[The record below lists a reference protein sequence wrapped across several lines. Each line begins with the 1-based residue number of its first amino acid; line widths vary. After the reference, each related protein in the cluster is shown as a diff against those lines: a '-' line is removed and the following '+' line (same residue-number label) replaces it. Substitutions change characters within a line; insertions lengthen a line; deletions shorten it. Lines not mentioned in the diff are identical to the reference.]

1 MPGSSFGTLFRV
13 HTFGESHGPGLGLIV
28 DGVPPGLSLKEED
41 IQRELDR
48 RKPGQSEVSTPRKE
62 SDLVHILS
70 GLFEGKTTGT
80 ALAMVLYNTDH
91 KSEAYNDI
99 RDLYRPGHADFSYGK
114 KYGIRDWRGSGR
126 ASGRETAARVAAG
139 AVAKKILY
147 SYGIE
152 IRAYTLRAGGIQC
165 THKNFR
171 EIEKN
176 PMRACDPEA
185 AGKMVKRVEEMKE
198 KGDSVG
204 GIVECSVLGLMPGIG
219 EPVFSKL
226 DAELARAVVSIGAV
240 KGIEFG
246 AGFAAA
252 DMLGSAHNDPMH
264 SGGFLSNN
272 AGGVLGGIST
282 GEEILFRA
290 AVKPTSSI
298 SVPQKTVNLYGEER
312 EIVTE
317 GRHDPCI
324 CPRIVPVIE
333 AMTALV
339 ILDLLMQ
346 HSALSGILEEK
357 REKGDQT

>member
-1 MPGSSFGTLFRV
+1 MAGSSFGTLFRV
-13 HTFGESHGPGLGLIV
+13 HTFGESHGPGLGLII
-28 DGVPPGLSLKEED
+28 DGVPPGLPLNEED

-48 RKPGQSEVSTPRKE
+48 RKPGQSEVSTQRKE

-80 ALAMVLYNTDH
+80 ALAMVLYNLDQ

-99 RDLYRPGHADFSYGK
+99 KNLYRPGHADFSYAK
-114 KYGIRDWRGSGR
+114 KYHKRDWRGSGR

-139 AVAKKILY
+139 ALAKKILHGY
-147 SYGIE
+147 KIE
-152 IRAYTLRAGGIQC
+152 IRAYTWRAGGVQC
-165 THKNFR
+165 LEKNFQ

-176 PMRACDPEA
+176 PMRACDAEA
-185 AGKMVKRVEEMKE
+185 ARKMIARVEEMKA
-198 KGDSVG
+198 KGDSIG
-204 GIVECSVLGLMPGIG
+204 GIVECSVRGLMPGIG

-226 DAELARAVVSIGAV
+226 DAELAGAVVSIGAV

-252 DMLGSAHNDPMH
+252 DMQGSEHNDPMD

-298 SVPQKTVNLYGEER
+298 SVPQKTVNRQGEER

-333 AMTALV
+333 AMTAVV

-346 HSALSGILEEK
+346 HSAVSGILERKE
-357 REKGDQT
+357 EEGDHA